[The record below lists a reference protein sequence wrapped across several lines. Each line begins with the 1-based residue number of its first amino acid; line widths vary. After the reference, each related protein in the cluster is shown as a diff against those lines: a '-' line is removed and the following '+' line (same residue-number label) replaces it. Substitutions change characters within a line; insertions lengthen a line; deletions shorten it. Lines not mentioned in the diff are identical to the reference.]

1 MYQRDYVLREV
12 QKFTLMLSRLLGLK
26 AAGKME
32 EFNLEVQSVLQDEYN
47 SDLER
52 LLGLSEE
59 EFIAF
64 IRDSGFSAEKLNALA
79 QILYIFGQPLTSTPE
94 TMLIMRKVLMMFD
107 FLAEKHQ
114 YSSFQNTEIANQLYR
129 YLSGTHISS

>member
-1 MYQRDYVLREV
+1 MYQRDYLLIEV

-26 AAGKME
+26 TAGKLG
-32 EFNLEVQSVLQDEYN
+32 EFNLEVQSVLQEEYN

-52 LLGLSEE
+52 LLRFSEE

-64 IRDSGFSAEKLNALA
+64 IQDSGFSAEKLNALA
-79 QILYIFGQPLTSTPE
+79 QILYVLGQPLTSTPE
-94 TMLIMRKVLMMFD
+94 TVLVMRKVLLLFD

-114 YSSFQNTEIANQLYR
+114 YSSFQNTEITNQLYR
-129 YLSGTHISS
+129 FLSGLYISG

>member
-32 EFNLEVQSVLQDEYN
+32 DFNLEVQSVLQDEYN

-52 LLGLSEE
+52 LLGFSEV
-59 EFIAF
+59 EFNTF
-64 IRDSGFSAEKLNALA
+64 IGDSGFSAEKLNALA
-79 QILYIFGQPLTSTPE
+79 QILYVFGQPLTSTPE
-94 TMLIMRKVLMMFD
+94 TVLIMRKVLLLFD
-107 FLAEKHQ
+107 FLAEKHH

-129 YLSGTHISS
+129 FLSGPDISD